1 MSVNTDSPTGGDI
14 FVTTADLNAR
24 RAAPKL
30 SPLAALVANGAI
42 KRSIG
47 LIYFIVVVLLWEP
60 LMAVFRK
67 PELLAR
73 GAWLS
78 PLVESLLLAV
88 VLCLPLIVIALA
100 AGLRS
105 QARTG
110 TPFYRDTE
118 FVRNAGEIILLFLI
132 LQASAT
138 LLSNLQ
144 SNLTQSG
151 LVIDFNVIS
160 RHFGV
165 ELTEGP
171 DPRAPLAFL
180 SQVPVFGESLSQ
192 IPALQPETVLRA
204 LAVGFIN
211 TLRVSVLA
219 LIATT
224 FLGILVGVGLL
235 SRNWLLRNVANIYT
249 EIFRNTPL
257 LVQLFFLYNGVI
269 KLLPPRPRDAVTIV
283 PDAVYVSGRGFYY
296 PALVSHDSASIFW
309 IIFLIGVAIA
319 LALWR
324 WRVHLHEQTGEA
336 ANALLYILAS
346 IIGFGALGLI
356 VASLS
361 GGFPFA
367 LDHPQV
373 GNFNFT
379 GGTSFSAEYLTLF
392 LGLTLYTAAFIADIV
407 RAGIQSVHKGQIEAS
422 RALGLNNGQTLNKIV
437 LPQALRL
444 AVPPLTNQYLN
455 LVKNSSLGIAIG
467 FLDLYNVGTIAYN
480 QTGQAVAIFMLMALT
495 YLIASL
501 TIALVMN
508 LFNST
513 LKLKTR

>member
-1 MSVNTDSPTGGDI
+1 MSVDANSPSGGDV

-24 RAAPKL
+24 RAAPKP
-30 SPLAALVANGAI
+30 SPLAALVANGAV
-42 KRSIG
+42 KRLLG
-47 LIYFIVVVLLWEP
+47 LVYLIVIILLWEP
-60 LMAVFRK
+60 LMTVFQK
-67 PELLAR
+67 PERLAR
-73 GAWLS
+73 GEWLS
-78 PLVESLLLAV
+78 PLVESLLLSF
-88 VLCLPLIVIALA
+88 VLCLPLIVIALSSA
-100 AGLRS
+100 LRS

-110 TPFYRDTE
+110 TPFYRDTD
-118 FVRNAGEIILLFLI
+118 FVRNAGEIVLLFLI
-132 LQASAT
+132 LQLGAT

-144 SNLTQSG
+144 ANLSQSG

-171 DPRAPLAFL
+171 DPRSSLDFL
-180 SQVPVFGESLSQ
+180 NQVPIFGESLSQ

-224 FLGILVGVGLL
+224 FLGIVVGVGLL
-235 SRNWLLRNVANIYT
+235 SRNWLLRNVATVFT
-249 EIFRNTPL
+249 EVFRNTPL

-269 KLLPPRPRDAVTIV
+269 KLLPPRPREAVTII

-296 PALVSHDSASIFW
+296 PAVVSNESSSFFWAIF
-309 IIFLIGVAIA
+309 IVGVIVAVV
-319 LALWR
+319 LWR
-324 WRVHLHEQTGEA
+324 WRVRLNEQTGEP
-336 ANALLYILAS
+336 ANALLYILGALA
-346 IIGFGALGLI
+346 GFGL
-356 VASLS
+356 VAFAVAYLT

-367 LDHPQV
+367 LDMPVV

-501 TIALVMN
+501 IISLMMN
-508 LFNST
+508 LFNNT